1 MATIALGIVGGYLG
15 GPYGSQIGMAVGAY
29 IDAQYLF
36 PLMNSTDHP
45 PSVNDFGLSG
55 LSPGSPI
62 IIAIG
67 GKCRFPGQYIWTS
80 EVRELESSQGGKHGG
95 GQQAYMWDYNVDIAV
110 SLGDGPYFVGTLNS
124 DDGLQKVLADNQVI
138 YDTSPPPVAASND
151 FELESYA
158 QVWIDPTTGQTR
170 VTIKVLVIHEGTS
183 GIDLSVFRVGA
194 QVGTVQMGS
203 GVTGSPS
210 YQYNNSPSFPL
221 VVLSAGKTHPVTGKS
236 FLKLRGDTY
245 TSVAFEST
253 PAYGGVAVLGGPL
266 TEASVFYWDPQVFS
280 TSSFASLTFYPGEG
294 LEAYNPA
301 RQPIDGTIFAEI
313 NEGQSI
319 GHAFAGLAYFKILNL
334 NLNPYGNRFPMFE
347 VIAKQQVHSY
357 QSALAYVFNR
367 GGMLDSQ
374 YDVSK
379 VDPYLMGGY
388 IIRGPMAIR
397 EALQPLA
404 VAMDILGQEDEDR
417 IRLFN
422 RTNAEVV
429 VIDDEDIGTAPP
441 GEQSAFPVK
450 FTNVNSSKKASQF
463 VVSFNDIDNDC
474 QPNSVRAIRVDV
486 DPLQQ
491 LVNQIT
497 LPISMTVLEAQLIA
511 DRLLW
516 QSNQQAKRFQMQL
529 PFKYIIVGENTKIQ
543 FNAFGKTW
551 VGLVQTA
558 ELSAT
563 SGCIQVEGFI
573 DHQIEFT
580 AQSSNYSE
588 RSGNVDRPSPL
599 SNPLITGI
607 VDVAG
612 LFEEDLDIPG
622 VYLPTTQSHP
632 GSLGGSGATGGV
644 LFYSEHDAEDYR
656 QVKVLPQNARIGRTT
671 DVLAPGP
678 IGIWDTTS
686 TVNIVL
692 EGDATLENRTE
703 DEVLN
708 GANHGVIG
716 GEVIAWQHATLESD
730 GSWTLS
736 QLLRGLR
743 DTDDAIALHAVN
755 DGFYQVDR
763 NTRNFVPL
771 HRANLVNKTIDFKF
785 VPTRGL
791 VDDAQVV
798 TVTVRSQNAKP
809 FKPTSLTVSPATNG
823 WLIGWEPVTRVFYDM
838 FGEQLW
844 TDLETSEEY
853 RLELFADGSN
863 VLTDIPALTISARST
878 EHNLTNAE
886 VESAFT
892 SIPTSF
898 IVSVRQLGRAGVS
911 KPAYTDVAGSSGG
924 TSTVDPFESTLV
936 TVPLANEF
944 STTSETPVNVTGLE
958 FTPQPGSTY
967 LVEVY
972 LIIRSEEPIVTT
984 LPGIVIPTEMTPSG
998 HWMQVFDN
1006 N

>member
-1 MATIALGIVGGYLG
+1 MATIALGIVGGYIG
-15 GPYGSQIGMAVGAY
+15 GPVGSQIGMAVGAY

-36 PLMNSTDHP
+36 PLMNHPDHP

-95 GQQAYMWDYNVDIAV
+95 GQQAYMWDYHADVAI
-110 SLGDGPYFVGTLNS
+110 SLGDGPYFVGTLNL

-138 YDTSPPPVAASND
+138 YDTSPQPVVASND

-170 VTIKVLVIHEGTS
+170 VTAKVLVVHEGTS

-194 QVGTVQMGS
+194 QVGTIQMGS
-203 GVTGSPS
+203 GTTGSPS
-210 YQYNNSPSFPL
+210 YQYNNSPNFPL

-253 PAYGGVAVLGGPL
+253 PAYGGVAVLGGPF
-266 TEASVFYWDPQVFS
+266 TEASVFYWNPQVFS
-280 TSSFASLTFYPGEG
+280 TSSFTSLTFYPGEG
-294 LEAYNPA
+294 LEVYNPTL
-301 RQPIDGTIFAEI
+301 QPVDGTIFAEI

-319 GHAFAGLAYFKILNL
+319 GHAFAGLAYFKVLNL

-347 VIAKQQVHSY
+347 VIAKQQTHSY

-374 YDVSK
+374 YDVSR

-388 IIRGPMAIR
+388 VIRGPMAIR

-463 VVSFNDIDNDC
+463 IVSFNDIDNDC
-474 QPNSVRAIRVDV
+474 QPNSVRAIRIDV

-497 LPISMTVLEAQLIA
+497 LPISMTTLEAQLIA

-529 PFKYIIVGENTKIQ
+529 PFKYIYVGENTKIQ

-551 VGLVQTA
+551 IGLVQTA

-580 AQSSNYSE
+580 AQASNYSE
-588 RSGNVDRPSPL
+588 REGSNDTPKPL
-599 SNPLITGI
+599 SNPLLTGV

-612 LFEEDLDIPG
+612 LFEEDLDLPG
-622 VYLPTTQSHP
+622 IYLPTTQSHP

-644 LFYSEHDAEDYR
+644 MFYSEHDAEDYR

-671 DVLAPGP
+671 DVLASGTV
-678 IGIWDTTS
+678 GLWDLTS
-686 TVNIVL
+686 TVNVVL
-692 EGDATLENRTE
+692 EGDATLESRTE

-708 GANHGVIG
+708 GANHGVVG
-716 GEVIAWQHATLESD
+716 GEVIAWQNATLESD

-736 QLLRGLR
+736 TLLRGLR
-743 DTDDAIALHAVN
+743 DTEDAITLHAVN

-771 HRANLVNKTIDFKF
+771 HRASLVNKTIDFKF

-791 VDDAQVV
+791 VDDTQVV

-809 FKPTSLTVSPATNG
+809 FKPTSLAVSSADDG
-823 WLIGWEPVTRVFYDM
+823 WTIEWEPVTRMFYDL

-844 TDLETSEEY
+844 SDLETRQEY
-853 RLELFADGSN
+853 HIELYEDGEDPLVYS
-863 VLTDIPALTISARST
+863 PSAVIMT
-878 EHNLTNAE
+878 ETTSYNLTNSDVTA
-886 VESAFT
+886 AFGT
-892 SIPTSF
+892 VPPAF
-898 IVSVRQLGRAGVS
+898 IVAVRQLGRAGAS
-911 KPAYTDVAGSSGG
+911 KSTFTDVDGTSGG
-924 TSTVDPFESTLV
+924 
-936 TVPLANEF
+936 
-944 STTSETPVNVTGLE
+944 
-958 FTPQPGSTY
+958 PGS
-967 LVEVY
+967 
-972 LIIRSEEPIVTT
+972 P
-984 LPGIVIPTEMTPSG
+984 
-998 HWMQVFDN
+998 
-1006 N
+1006 